1 MNKILLTSGSSFSYD
16 FQTSADD
23 PTADV
28 RFKRWPTLLAKQLN
42 YRLINESKPGAS
54 NIYIYDQLMEN
65 ILKHESDIGLVV
77 AGWSYGFKTSVF
89 RNYEINF
96 VNLEDQDMGDVE
108 LIETATKLKN
118 KIDRNNGIVESLE
131 QSLRLIVYLQDYCD
145 SKNIKCIHY
154 PLLNLFKT
162 DLAQQEQL
170 VLLSKISESYFFKK
184 ISQFDNIIGWPSDA
198 LLGGYSYATAYPE
211 LIISDKDHHPNAE
224 GQKIIAQEIYDKY
237 LKL

>member
-1 MNKILLTSGSSFSYD
+1 MTKILLTSGSSFSYD

-28 RFKRWPTLLAKQLN
+28 KFKRWPLLLSEKLD
-42 YRLINESKPGAS
+42 YKLINQSKPGAS

-65 ILKHESDIGLVV
+65 ILRYDKDIGLVV

-89 RNYEINF
+89 RNCELNF
-96 VNLEDQDMGDVE
+96 VNLQDQDMGDAE
-108 LIETATKLKN
+108 LIDSATKLRN
-118 KIDRNNGIVESLE
+118 KIEQNNQIAESLE
-131 QSLRLIVYLQDYCD
+131 QSLRLIVYLQEFCD

-162 DLAQQEQL
+162 DLDHNDHIA
-170 VLLSKISESYFFKK
+170 VLEKVSESYFFKK
-184 ISQFDNIIGWPSDA
+184 IQQFDNVIGWPSDTF
-198 LLGGYSYATAYPE
+198 LGGYSYATAYPD
-211 LIISDKDHHPNAE
+211 LIISELDHHPNAQ
-224 GQKIIAQEIYDKY
+224 GQKIIADEIYDKY